1 MTKIKF
7 DQKQVI
13 PEQLHLVAQRLH
25 DRLSGRQ
32 ASTAEQQQHTAQLDP
47 QIDRLLAAQKA
58 NADTRL
64 QGAFAPVEPANEQ
77 DIDFACGYFDPVR
90 LLARAYALPASA
102 HYRSAEVATAISLAF
117 HFTRQHV
124 YPDCEKPGNWWVW
137 AKQMPDC
144 LTEFLAL
151 MREFLDKEDE
161 AYILSILD
169 YLLGK
174 GPIPGSGYH
183 TGKAGKDALNIFT
196 VGVLTGN
203 IEHIARA
210 WECMENEVS
219 PYLLEADGTPL
230 MTVIQSHFL
239 GISLPY
245 VYEGYRTVVEW
256 AQLACDTDMALRPE
270 TTGKIA
276 RYLLDLGRWNCFEKT
291 EVAWL
296 SFTPYRAF
304 WRPATPPAMAAQLAQ
319 AKIPKTDEL
328 HAMAAGETPAPQ
340 GCRFWPSAETLIFR
354 SADYYC
360 ALIMA
365 SKNRHPIS
373 YAYKNRFLHIGN
385 RWYYGRDGHLV
396 LANSQAETDPNLTYT
411 QDWRRLTG
419 VTRDN
424 DSLLRSEQ
432 IQKLGKED
440 DYWQPEWALCENP
453 LAGAAVL
460 KSGSGTAGI
469 ELHSGATRARKSY
482 FFLGGQDTIVTLGSH
497 IQGEGSTESIIHT
510 FPIPKDVAQFQVD
523 GKPLLLRSGESTAL
537 TTPCWLH
544 AGTRGYF
551 FPEEGSVTVSVEKR
565 APDFS
570 DAGNP
575 PPDKQPKVPDQTFV
589 SIFFDHDADPQGA
602 EYACV
607 YFLQITP
614 KEMPERVSRFSAQ
627 TTLRHDE
634 TGHFFRSD
642 RLTGIAFFRPGNLE
656 GYTAN
661 RACFL
666 ILTEEQGNLHCAAY
680 EPSWQETE
688 LAVELP
694 FQTRGLDLPSNV
706 QIQDQRLLI
715 AAQPGTPIE
724 CALSGSLPR

>member
-1 MTKIKF
+1 MTKISF
-7 DQKQVI
+7 EQKRVA
-13 PEQLHLVAQRLH
+13 PEQLDLVAQRIH

-32 ASTAEQQQHTAQLDP
+32 SSQAEQQQRAAQLDP
-47 QIDRLLAAQKA
+47 EISRLLEAQKS
-58 NADTRL
+58 NEENSL
-64 QGAFAPVEPANEQ
+64 CGAFTAVEPATEQ
-77 DIDFACGYFDPVR
+77 DIDFARGYFDPVR
-90 LLARAYALPASA
+90 LLAQGYALPAST
-102 HYRSAEVATAISLAF
+102 HYHSPEIAAAIRLAF

-124 YPDCEKPGNWWVW
+124 YPDCQKPGNWWVW

-151 MREFLDKEDE
+151 MRDSLEKEDE
-161 AYILSILD
+161 EYILSILD

-196 VGVLTGN
+196 IGVLTGDS
-203 IEHIARA
+203 ERIARA

-219 PYLLEADGTPL
+219 PFLLEADGTPL

-256 AQLACDTDMALRPE
+256 AQLARGTDMALRPE
-270 TTGKIA
+270 TTGKVA
-276 RYLLDLGRWNCFEKT
+276 RYLLDLGHWNCFEKT

-319 AKIPKTDEL
+319 AEISEADAL
-328 HAMAAGETPAPQ
+328 RAMATGATPAPR
-340 GCRFWPSAETLIFR
+340 GCRFWPSAETLILR
-354 SADYYC
+354 GTGYYC
-360 ALIMA
+360 ALVMA

-419 VTRDN
+419 VTRD
-424 DSLLRSEQ
+424 DGSLLRSGQ
-432 IQKLGKED
+432 IQSLGEKD
-440 DYWQPEWALCENP
+440 DYWQPEWALCENR

-460 KSGSGTAGI
+460 ESGSGAAGI

-482 FFLGGQDTIVTLGSH
+482 FFLSSQDTIVTLGSH
-497 IQGEGSTESIIHT
+497 IRGEGSTESIVHT
-510 FPIPKDVAQFQVD
+510 FPVSGDVAEFQID
-523 GKPLLLRSGESTAL
+523 GKPLVLSPGESIQL

-551 FPEEGSVTVSVEKR
+551 FPEESSVTVAVERR

-575 PPDKQPKVPDQTFV
+575 PPDKQPRVPDQTFA
-589 SIFFDHDADPQGA
+589 SIFFDHGPDPQGGT
-602 EYACV
+602 YACA
-607 YFLQITP
+607 YFLQISP
-614 KEMPERVSRFSAQ
+614 QEMPDRVSRFSAR
-627 TTLRHDE
+627 TTLHHND
-634 TGHFFRSD
+634 TGHFFKSD
-642 RLTGIAFFRPGNLE
+642 DLIGIACFRPGEIE

-666 ILTEEQGNLHCAAY
+666 ALAAEEEILRCAAY

-688 LAVELP
+688 LSVDLP
-694 FQTRGLDLPSNV
+694 FPAEARDLPENV
-706 QIQDQRLLI
+706 QIRDRRLLI
-715 AAQPGTPIE
+715 AARPGAPVE